1 MVLTLSPYLFLFTS
15 ICCSVLSTLMHS
27 FSSVSMR
34 SLVCC
39 TSLAQQSHRHTT
51 EKDKGVPEG
60 TVPSIPPGCRH
71 TLRCTTHKG

>member
-1 MVLTLSPYLFLFTS
+1 MCHGTVVLTLSPYLFLFTS

-39 TSLAQQSHRHTT
+39 TSLAWQSHCHTA
-51 EKDKGVPEG
+51 ERDKGGP
-60 TVPSIPPGCRH
+60 
-71 TLRCTTHKG
+71 